1 MLHHILEI
9 LTSLMAVVGFMVTVF
24 GLIFI
29 ITDLVEIYLRFRKQ
43 VINRDRKGDD
53 K

>member
-1 MLHHILEI
+1 MAHHIFEL
-9 LTSLMAVVGFMVTVF
+9 LTALMTAIGFAVTIF
-24 GLIFI
+24 GLAFVIGDVI
-29 ITDLVEIYLRFRKQ
+29 EIYLRFRKQ

>member
-1 MLHHILEI
+1 MSHHIFEL
-9 LTSLMAVVGFMVTVF
+9 LTALMAAIGFGVTIF
-24 GLIFI
+24 GLTFI
-29 ITDLVEIYLRFRKQ
+29 IADLIEIYLRFRKQ

>member
-1 MLHHILEI
+1 
-9 LTSLMAVVGFMVTVF
+9 MAFVGFMVTVF